1 MTTISAE
8 VVEARIKKYGKLWI
22 IDDLIRVRA
31 QDEVQSPVLGYPR
44 YQSKPTDYEYFT
56 GKDLDRM
63 VDETCHLLVR
73 DGLKVNSYKT
83 VALFAQSD
91 LSFVITFFALFRL
104 GCKVLLISIRLG
116 EPACLNLLATAE
128 CDTIMY
134 GFTARIKTT
143 IADLKKTNA
152 SLKFMPM
159 PSRQDYDRP
168 DRPHPEPFF
177 RPIADK
183 EAEHVQVS
191 LIAHSSGSTG
201 LPKPLFL
208 SHRSIINSVPTGT
221 GLRAFNALPWYHI
234 HGLFTSLMAMWMRQP
249 AHMFNADLPLTAENL
264 ILALKEARP
273 EICHCVPYT
282 LKLMAE
288 REDGIEVL
296 RRCKYVTSAGARTP
310 DELGDKLVKAGVKLG
325 VIYGMTEVGHVGDS
339 IYREPGDDSWDYVR
353 PYASLR
359 PHMMFKL
366 RGGGGQV
373 GGGNSGDVYEAVYLK
388 SHPALKMSNSDNPPG
403 SFHSRDLWTPHP
415 VLPDAWKYVAR
426 DDDTVTLLSGEK
438 ILPLGIEGAIR
449 ESPFVRDA
457 LVVGNDRLTP
467 GVLVFRAANDTATAP
482 GGQPLSDAEFVDAV
496 WPYLQAGNRLADE
509 FARITRDMVVPV
521 PADVSYPATDKN
533 NIIRGAAYAQF
544 QDYIDA
550 MYAERPL
557 QQQTNGDKASHKKKK
572 LAVEELE
579 GLIRDLLRDH
589 ADIDMPDVHIDFF
602 AAGLDSLRAAQIRR
616 LLLQEVD
623 LGGRSLPANAVYDAG
638 NISELARRLHA
649 MSMSEATVT
658 NGHITTQSDYTPT
671 NGGSDISDL
680 RLMQQMIDEYGTFER
695 RKPGRLPQPEKETV
709 ILTGATGALGAHILH
724 QFLQDPQVSKVYCLV
739 RSSATNSPQAAAA
752 RVQASLRERRLST
765 AFPQLLQQ
773 QKLVVLP
780 TNDLSAPN
788 LGLSSSEVF
797 AALQATTTLIV
808 HAAWPVNFHLG
819 LASFRPQ
826 LAGLRRLLDL
836 AAAVPFRRPAR
847 LLFTSSIAAA
857 FGMPRGSRVPEGPLA
872 ELRDAA
878 PTGYARSKLVG
889 ERICERAA
897 TAAMAT
903 VSDEDTGPYTHKE
916 NPVGGVGLNPFLSV
930 FRFLLGRGAETEK
943 SRSDSRSAVAP
954 ATTPPPHL
962 AVLRVGQISA
972 DTEHGI
978 WNAKEAIPR
987 LVQSA
992 AQVGALPRLD
1002 ARQGGRCEWMPV
1014 DTAARA
1020 ILELAAH
1027 MKGVPSSPP
1036 PYYRSNPSSTSS
1048 SFLLSV
1054 FRSILGWGPARNGP
1068 LKSKMPILPSYSYPH
1083 QSIRKGA
1090 ENTNVIRLEKVVI
1103 GVDSGE
1109 NDRHTNNNDK
1119 SAATLTVSALFYNL
1133 VAPHHFSWN
1142 DDFLPAVR
1150 ASGLLRFDEV
1160 DLPEWLARLRT
1171 RAVELGAEA
1180 EARLPAIQ
1188 LVDYYEATYMEGKDS
1203 GAKEGNSSLAWD
1215 VGKACAHSEAVRNC
1229 PQVVEAGLVPKMV
1242 RNWLAADDGEY
1253 YVRK

>member
-1 MTTISAE
+1 MATISAE
-8 VVEARIKKYGKLWI
+8 VVEARIKEYGRLWT

-31 QDEVQSPVLGYPR
+31 RDKVQSPILGYPR

-56 GKDLDRM
+56 GKNLDRM

-91 LSFVITFFALFRL
+91 LSFVVTFFALFRL

-134 GFTARIKTT
+134 GTTARIKAT

-152 SLKFMPM
+152 SLNFIPM

-168 DRPHPEPFF
+168 DRPRPEPFF

-208 SHRSIINSVPTGT
+208 SHRSIINSIPTGT

-296 RRCKYVTSAGARTP
+296 RKCKYVTSAGARTP

-353 PYASLR
+353 PYPSLR

-366 RGGGGQV
+366 RGGGRHV
-373 GGGNSGDVYEAVYLK
+373 GGGGNDVYEAVYLK

-415 VLPDAWKYVAR
+415 ILPDAWKYVAR

-467 GVLVFRAANDTATAP
+467 GVLVFRAATGPD
-482 GGQPLSDAEFVDAV
+482 GGQPA
-496 WPYLQAGNRLADE
+496 WDE

-550 MYAERPL
+550 MYAEIPL
-557 QQQTNGDKASHKKKK
+557 QQQTNGANISHKKKK
-572 LAVEELE
+572 LGVEELE
-579 GLIRDLLRDH
+579 RVIRSLLRDH
-589 ADIDMPDVHIDFF
+589 ADIDVPDAHTDFF

-616 LLLQEVD
+616 LLLQSVD
-623 LGGRSLPANAVYDAG
+623 LGGCSLPTNAVYDAG
-638 NISELARRLHA
+638 NVAELARRLYA
-649 MSMSEATVT
+649 MSMGEATVT
-658 NGHITTQSDYTPT
+658 NGHITTQSQHTPT
-671 NGGSDISDL
+671 NGRSDSSDL
-680 RLMQQMIDEYGTFER
+680 RLMQQMIDEYGSFER
-695 RKPGRLPQPEKETV
+695 RKPGILPQPEKETV

-724 QFLQDPQVSKVYCLV
+724 QLLQDPQVSKIYCLV
-739 RSSATNSPQAAAA
+739 RSSSP
-752 RVQASLRERRLST
+752 
-765 AFPQLLQQ
+765 
-773 QKLVVLP
+773 
-780 TNDLSAPN
+780 
-788 LGLSSSEVF
+788 
-797 AALQATTTLIV
+797 
-808 HAAWPVNFHLG
+808 
-819 LASFRPQ
+819 
-826 LAGLRRLLDL
+826 
-836 AAAVPFRRPAR
+836 
-847 LLFTSSIAAA
+847 
-857 FGMPRGSRVPEGPLA
+857 
-872 ELRDAA
+872 
-878 PTGYARSKLVG
+878 
-889 ERICERAA
+889 
-897 TAAMAT
+897 
-903 VSDEDTGPYTHKE
+903 
-916 NPVGGVGLNPFLSV
+916 
-930 FRFLLGRGAETEK
+930 
-943 SRSDSRSAVAP
+943 
-954 ATTPPPHL
+954 
-962 AVLRVGQISA
+962 
-972 DTEHGI
+972 I

-992 AQVGALPRLD
+992 AQVGALPRLRE
-1002 ARQGGRCEWMPV
+1002 RQGGRCEWMPV

-1020 ILELAAH
+1020 ILELATH
-1027 MKGVPSSPP
+1027 MKGVSSPSPP
-1036 PYYRSNPSSTSS
+1036 PYRSPSSSTSS
-1048 SFLLSV
+1048 SFFLSV
-1054 FRSILGWGPARNGP
+1054 FRSILGWGPAKNGP
-1068 LKSKMPILPSYSYPH
+1068 LKSKMPILPSYSYPQ
-1083 QSIRKGA
+1083 QSIGA
-1090 ENTNVIRLEKVVI
+1090 NMEDTSVIRLEKVVT

-1109 NDRHTNNNDK
+1109 NDRHTSNNDK
-1119 SAATLTVSALFYNL
+1119 SAATLTASALFYNL

-1150 ASGLLRFDEV
+1150 ASGLLCFDEV

-1171 RAVELGAEA
+1171 RAAELGAEA

-1188 LVDYYEATYMEGKDS
+1188 LVDYYEATYMEGQDS
-1203 GAKEGNSSLAWD
+1203 GAKEGNSSLVWD
-1215 VGKACAHSEAVRNC
+1215 VGKACAHSEAARTC

-1242 RNWLAADDGEY
+1242 RNWLAADDGED
-1253 YVRK
+1253 YVRKG

>member
-8 VVEARIKKYGKLWI
+8 VVEARIKKYGRLWT

-31 QDEVQSPVLGYPR
+31 QDEVQSPVIGYPR

-134 GFTARIKTT
+134 GTTARIKTT
-143 IADLKKTNA
+143 IADLEKANA
-152 SLKFMPM
+152 SLNFMPM

-168 DRPHPEPFF
+168 DRPRPEPFF

-208 SHRSIINSVPTGT
+208 SHRSIINSIPTGT

-288 REDGIEVL
+288 RNDGIEVL

-339 IYREPGDDSWDYVR
+339 IYREAGDDSWDYVR

-366 RGGGGQV
+366 RGGGGHV
-373 GGGNSGDVYEAVYLK
+373 GGGGGSNVYEAVYLK

-467 GVLVFRAANDTATAP
+467 GVLVFRAATGPDRRRS
-482 GGQPLSDAEFVDAV
+482 LSDAEFVDSI
-496 WPYLQAGNRLADE
+496 WPYVQAGNQLADE

-557 QQQTNGDKASHKKKK
+557 QQQQTNGDKPSHKKKK
-572 LAVEELE
+572 LGVEELE
-579 GLIRDLLRDH
+579 GLIRDLLRDQ
-589 ADIDMPDVHIDFF
+589 AGIDMPDVHADFF

-616 LLLQEVD
+616 LLLQSVD
-623 LGGRSLPANAVYDAG
+623 LGGRSLPTNAVYDAG
-638 NISELARRLHA
+638 NVAELARRLHA
-649 MSMSEATVT
+649 MSMGEATVT

-695 RKPGRLPQPEKETV
+695 RKPGRLPRPEKETV

-724 QFLQDPQVSKVYCLV
+724 QLLQDPKVGKIYCLV
-739 RSSATNSPQAAAA
+739 RSSDSDSPEPPQPASKPPSADAA
-752 RVQASLRERRLST
+752 SPPPSPSSSSSKT
-765 AFPQLLQQ
+765 P
-773 QKLVVLP
+773 
-780 TNDLSAPN
+780 PN
-788 LGLSSSEVF
+788 LGLSPSPEEVF
-797 AALQATTTLIV
+797 TALQATTTLIV

-872 ELRDAA
+872 ELRYAA

-897 TAAMAT
+897 AAAMAT
-903 VSDEDTGPYTHKE
+903 VSDEDKGSYTHKE
-916 NPVGGVGLNPFLSV
+916 NPVESAGLNPFLSV
-930 FRFLLGRGAETEK
+930 FRFILGWGAGGDK
-943 SRSDSRSAVAP
+943 GRSASRSAAAP
-954 ATTPPPHL
+954 ATTPPPHV

-972 DTEHGI
+972 DTDHGI

-992 AQVGALPRLD
+992 AQVGALPRLRE
-1002 ARQGGRCEWMPV
+1002 RQGGTVRV
-1014 DTAARA
+1014 DACGHRGTRDTGVGYAYERSLIA
-1020 ILELAAH
+1020 IN
-1027 MKGVPSSPP
+1027 G
-1036 PYYRSNPSSTSS
+1036 
-1048 SFLLSV
+1048 SF
-1054 FRSILGWGPARNGP
+1054 
-1068 LKSKMPILPSYSYPH
+1068 KSKMPILPSYSYPH
-1083 QSIRKGA
+1083 QSIRGGA
-1090 ENTNVIRLEKVVI
+1090 EDTNVVRLEKVVI
-1103 GVDSGE
+1103 RIDSGD
-1109 NDRHTNNNDK
+1109 NDRHTSNNDK
-1119 SAATLTVSALFYNL
+1119 SATTSTATALFYNL

-1253 YVRK
+1253 YVRKG

>member
-1 MTTISAE
+1 MATISAE
-8 VVEARIKKYGKLWI
+8 VVEARIKKYGRLWT

-31 QDEVQSPVLGYPR
+31 RDSVQSPILGYPR
-44 YQSKPTDYEYFT
+44 YQSRPTEYEYFT
-56 GKDLDRM
+56 GKNLDRM

-73 DGLKVNSYKT
+73 DGQKVNSYKT

-91 LSFVITFFALFRL
+91 LSFVVTFFALFRL

-134 GFTARIKTT
+134 GTTARIKNT
-143 IADLKKTNA
+143 IADLKKANT
-152 SLKFMPM
+152 SLNFMPM

-168 DRPHPEPFF
+168 DRPRPEPFF
-177 RPIADK
+177 RPIPDK

-208 SHRSIINSVPTGT
+208 SHRSIINSIPTGT

-288 REDGIEVL
+288 RKDGIEVL

-373 GGGNSGDVYEAVYLK
+373 GGGNGGDVYEAVYLK

-415 VLPDAWKYVAR
+415 TLPDAWKYVAR

-467 GVLVFRAANDTATAP
+467 GVLVFRAANNTATAP
-482 GGQPLSDAEFVDAV
+482 SGQPWSDAEFVDAI
-496 WPYLQAGNRLADE
+496 WPYVQAGNRLADE

-544 QDYIDA
+544 QDCIDA

-557 QQQTNGDKASHKKKK
+557 QQQQTNGDKRSHKKKK
-572 LAVEELE
+572 LGFEELE
-579 GLIRDLLRDH
+579 GLIQDLLRDQ
-589 ADIDMPDVHIDFF
+589 AGIEMPDVHADFF

-616 LLLQEVD
+616 LLLQNVD
-623 LGGRSLPANAVYDAG
+623 LGGRSLPTNAVYDAG
-638 NISELARRLHA
+638 NVAELARRLYA
-649 MSMSEATVT
+649 MSMGEAPVT
-658 NGHITTQSDYTPT
+658 NGHITTQSRHTTT
-671 NGGSDISDL
+671 NGGSDNSDL
-680 RLMQQMIDEYGTFER
+680 RLMQQMIDVYGSFER

-724 QFLQDPQVSKVYCLV
+724 QLLQDPKVGKIYCLV
-739 RSSATNSPQAAAA
+739 RSSDSNSPQAAAA
-752 RVQASLRERRLST
+752 RVQTSLRERRLST

-773 QKLVVLP
+773 KKLVVLP
-780 TNDLSAPN
+780 TNDLSAST
-788 LGLSSSEVF
+788 LGLSSSPEKTF

-857 FGMPRGSRVPEGPLA
+857 FGMPAGSRVPEGPLA

-889 ERICERAA
+889 ECICELAA
-897 TAAMAT
+897 AAAALR
-903 VSDEDTGPYTHKE
+903 DEDKGFYTHKE
-916 NPVGGVGLNPFLSV
+916 NSAGGVGLNPFLSV
-930 FRFLLGRGAETEK
+930 SGAGGEK
-943 SRSDSRSAVAP
+943 PRSESRSAAAP
-954 ATTPPPHL
+954 ASPHV

-992 AQVGALPRLD
+992 AQVGALPRLGK
-1002 ARQGGRCEWMPV
+1002 RQGGRCEWMPV

-1036 PYYRSNPSSTSS
+1036 PSYRSPPSSTSS
-1048 SFLLSV
+1048 SFFLSV

-1068 LKSKMPILPSYSYPH
+1068 FKSKMPILPSYSYPQ
-1083 QSIRKGA
+1083 QSIGLGA
-1090 ENTNVIRLEKVVI
+1090 EDTSVIRLEKVVI

-1119 SAATLTVSALFYNL
+1119 SAMISTASALFYNL

-1188 LVDYYEATYMEGKDS
+1188 LVDYYETTNMEGKDS
-1203 GAKEGNSSLAWD
+1203 GAKESNSSLAWD

-1253 YVRK
+1253 YVRKG

>member
-1 MTTISAE
+1 MATISAE
-8 VVEARIKKYGKLWI
+8 VVEARIKEYGRLWT

-31 QDEVQSPVLGYPR
+31 QDEVQFSILGYPR
-44 YQSKPTDYEYFT
+44 YGGKPTDYEYFT

-63 VDETCHLLVR
+63 VDEMCHLLVR

-91 LSFVITFFALFRL
+91 LSFVATFFALFRL

-134 GFTARIKTT
+134 GTTARIKTT

-168 DRPHPEPFF
+168 DRPRPEPFF
-177 RPIADK
+177 RPTADK

-264 ILALKEARP
+264 IQAIQEARP

-339 IYREPGDDSWDYVR
+339 IYRESGDDSWDYVR
-353 PYASLR
+353 PYANLR
-359 PHMMFKL
+359 PHMIFKL
-366 RGGGGQV
+366 LGGGGHA
-373 GGGNSGDVYEAVYLK
+373 GGGSSNVYEAVYLK

-496 WPYLQAGNRLADE
+496 WPYVQAGNRLADE

-550 MYAERPL
+550 MYVERSL
-557 QQQTNGDKASHKKKK
+557 QKQMNGDKASHKKHK
-572 LAVEELE
+572 LSVEELE
-579 GLIRDLLRDH
+579 VLIRDLLRDH
-589 ADIDMPDVHIDFF
+589 ADIDMPDVHADFF

-623 LGGRSLPANAVYDAG
+623 LGGRSLPTNAVYDAG

-649 MSMSEATVT
+649 ISMGEALVS
-658 NGHITTQSDYTPT
+658 NDHITTQSHHRPT
-671 NGGSDISDL
+671 NGGSDSSDL
-680 RLMQQMIDEYGTFER
+680 RLMQQMIDEYGSFER
-695 RKPGRLPQPEKETV
+695 RKPGRLPQHEKETV

-724 QFLQDPQVSKVYCLV
+724 QLLQDPKVGKIYCLV
-739 RSSATNSPQAAAA
+739 RSSDSNSPQAAAA
-752 RVQASLRERRLST
+752 RVQASLRDRRLST
-765 AFPQLLQQ
+765 AVFPQLLQQ
-773 QKLVVLP
+773 QKLVILP
-780 TNDLSAPN
+780 TNNLSAPN
-788 LGLSSSEVF
+788 LGLSSSPEKTF

-836 AAAVPFRRPAR
+836 AADVPFRRPAR

-872 ELRDAA
+872 ELRYAA

-889 ERICERAA
+889 ERICEQAA
-897 TAAMAT
+897 AAAALR
-903 VSDEDTGPYTHKE
+903 DEDEGFYTHKE
-916 NPVGGVGLNPFLSV
+916 SSAGGVGLNPFLSV
-930 FRFLLGRGAETEK
+930 FRYLLGQGAGGDK
-943 SRSDSRSAVAP
+943 GRSGSRSADAP
-954 ATTPPPHL
+954 ATTPPPHV

-992 AQVGALPRLD
+992 TQVGALPRLGE
-1002 ARQGGRCEWMPV
+1002 RQGGRCEWMPV

-1027 MKGVPSSPP
+1027 MKGYPSSSPP
-1036 PYYRSNPSSTSS
+1036 AYCSPSTSS
-1048 SFLLSV
+1048 SSFFLSV
-1054 FRSILGWGPARNGP
+1054 FRSILGWGTARNGSF
-1068 LKSKMPILPSYSYPH
+1068 KSKLPILPSYSYPH
-1083 QSIRKGA
+1083 QSIGVSV
-1090 ENTNVIRLEKVVI
+1090 EDTSVIRLEKVVI

-1109 NDRHTNNNDK
+1109 NDRHTNNDK
-1119 SAATLTVSALFYNL
+1119 SATATTATALIYNL

-1160 DLPEWLARLRT
+1160 DLPEWLARLRS
-1171 RAVELGAEA
+1171 RAVELGVEA

-1203 GAKEGNSSLAWD
+1203 GAKEGNASLTWD
-1215 VGKACAHSEAVRNC
+1215 VGKACAHSEAARTC

-1242 RNWLAADDGEY
+1242 RNWLAADNGEN
-1253 YVRK
+1253 